1 MLILRL
7 RNPLIYGPS
16 DRKKI
21 IQRKEVSDGGDLRRG
36 RNVSGLENNMKK

>member
-21 IQRKEVSDGGDLRRG
+21 IQRKEVSDGGGLRRERDVG
-36 RNVSGLENNMKK
+36 SLENHMKK